1 MKSLISVCIITIC
14 YHIFNSSILALIQGI
29 IISCVD
35 KKLSAS
41 GYAFA
46 NICMQIIVGPTPILY
61 GIISDRFKN
70 KYPWL
75 PMCCIM
81 SINLLAVPLLICLAI
96 LRNKKFDEEEKK
108 ENKNEE
114 ELIEKDNI

>member
-1 MKSLISVCIITIC
+1 MKSLTSVCIITIC

-108 ENKNEE
+108 RK
-114 ELIEKDNI
+114 